1 MPHGERKEDGMSYTP
16 AVAATLSG
24 TSLRQ
29 RSHPCASSRTG
40 ASAPTLLSPNHGL
53 ALPEGNG
60 R

>member
-1 MPHGERKEDGMSYTP
+1 MSYTP

-29 RSHPCASSRTG
+29 RSHPCASSRT
-40 ASAPTLLSPNHGL
+40 APTLLSPNHGL